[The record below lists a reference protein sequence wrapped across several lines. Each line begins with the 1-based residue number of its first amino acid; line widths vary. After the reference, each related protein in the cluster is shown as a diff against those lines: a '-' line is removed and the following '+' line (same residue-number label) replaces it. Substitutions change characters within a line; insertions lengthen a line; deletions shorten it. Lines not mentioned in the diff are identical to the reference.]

1 MKFSI
6 VGSGNVAHHF
16 AEMLCSGGHQLLQVW
31 SRDISHAGEIA
42 SKFKATVAP
51 HLSLLSEE
59 NQLIVVAVK
68 DDVIGEVAQQIPV
81 QLSVIHTSGS
91 LPADI
96 FPHRRKG
103 VVWPIYSL
111 TKGIPSDYGRMP
123 IIIEAGESQFQNWLV
138 SEFSKLSRS
147 VRAVSGA
154 DRSKVH
160 LAAVFANNFTNQMY
174 DLAKTLMEKSG
185 LTFDLLL
192 PIIEQETEKIHRIS
206 PSEAQTGPGR
216 RADMETI
223 NTHLKL
229 LADDPEAER
238 IYKSVTDR
246 ILKIYHDKKL

>member
-1 MKFSI
+1 
-6 VGSGNVAHHF
+6 
-16 AEMLCSGGHQLLQVW
+16 
-31 SRDISHAGEIA
+31 
-42 SKFKATVAP
+42 
-51 HLSLLSEE
+51 
-59 NQLIVVAVK
+59 
-68 DDVIGEVAQQIPV
+68 
-81 QLSVIHTSGS
+81 
-91 LPADI
+91 
-96 FPHRRKG
+96 
-103 VVWPIYSL
+103 
-111 TKGIPSDYGRMP
+111 MP